1 MQNFHRMVVLTPYN
15 KGGNTLCNF
24 IIQLIN
30 FYLWNKWMWYE
41 INSNHHSIVLS
52 LLNEWTFKPIF
63 MFCIWQKDDW
73 HDLKKKKNF
82 FFCILALH
90 YKTPYPRHVR
100 IKQIQLLCTL
110 FFLSKLFYSFIL
122 NTENALILPSR
133 VIFLMLS
140 FTAGQHS
147 PTCVGAINFKTQESS
162 KEEDQRIHSFVL
174 EILWG
179 CHKIRTCTLFSLWHF
194 FVHLEEL
201 CMLVHH
207 RISRHVCSV
216 RHHLRRYFCFFLI
229 HV

>member
-1 MQNFHRMVVLTPYN
+1 MKQVNV
-15 KGGNTLCNF
+15 
-24 IIQLIN
+24 I
-30 FYLWNKWMWYE
+30 WNKFKSSF
-41 INSNHHSIVLS
+41 NCSF
-52 LLNEWTFKPIF
+52 TFKWMDFQTNIHVLHLTKR
-63 MFCIWQKDDW
+63 W
-73 HDLKKKKNF
+73 LALLKKNF

-110 FFLSKLFYSFIL
+110 FFLS

-147 PTCVGAINFKTQESS
+147 PTCVGTINFKTQESS

-229 HV
+229 

>member
-1 MQNFHRMVVLTPYN
+1 MDFQTNIYVLHLT
-15 KGGNTLCNF
+15 KRWLAW
-24 IIQLIN
+24 I
-30 FYLWNKWMWYE
+30 
-41 INSNHHSIVLS
+41 
-52 LLNEWTFKPIF
+52 
-63 MFCIWQKDDW
+63 
-73 HDLKKKKNF
+73 KKKNF
-82 FFCILALH
+82 LYFSSALQDSISKTCT
-90 YKTPYPRHVR
+90 YKTNSAALYIILS
-100 IKQIQLLCTL
+100 IKVIL
-110 FFLSKLFYSFIL
+110 YSFIL

-201 CMLVHH
+201 YACTSQDLPTFLFSATSSQK
-207 RISRHVCSV
+207 ILSLFSDIAFNTG
-216 RHHLRRYFCFFLI
+216 LIYFNYK
-229 HV
+229 

>member
-73 HDLKKKKNF
+73 HDLKKNF
-82 FFCILALH
+82 FLYFSSALQDSISKTCT
-90 YKTPYPRHVR
+90 YKTNSAALYIILS
-100 IKQIQLLCTL
+100 IKVIL
-110 FFLSKLFYSFIL
+110 YSFIL

-207 RISRHVCSV
+207 RISRHFYSV

-229 HV
+229 

>member
-1 MQNFHRMVVLTPYN
+1 MKQVNV
-15 KGGNTLCNF
+15 
-24 IIQLIN
+24 I
-30 FYLWNKWMWYE
+30 WNKFKSSF
-41 INSNHHSIVLS
+41 NCSF
-52 LLNEWTFKPIF
+52 TFKWMDFQTNIYVLHLTKRWLAW
-63 MFCIWQKDDW
+63 I
-73 HDLKKKKNF
+73 KKKNF
-82 FFCILALH
+82 LYFSSALQDSISKTCT
-90 YKTPYPRHVR
+90 YKTNSAALYIILS
-100 IKQIQLLCTL
+100 IKVIL
-110 FFLSKLFYSFIL
+110 YSFIL

-179 CHKIRTCTLFSLWHF
+179 CHKIRTCTLFYLWHF

-207 RISRHVCSV
+207 RISRHFCSV

-229 HV
+229 